1 MGKINSGLMSSA
13 TDEWAT
19 PLDLFQELDREFGF
33 TLDVCADD
41 WNHKTLRYFDKTAD
55 GLSQNWEGVCWMN
68 PPYGRQ
74 IGAWL
79 KKAYESSGGGQLWF
93 A

>member
-1 MGKINSGLMSSA
+1 MTST

-19 PLDLFQELDREFGF
+19 PLDLFRELDAEFGF

-41 WNHKTLRYFDKTAD
+41 WNNKTPHYFDKDTD
-55 GLSQNWEGVCWMN
+55 GLSQDWKGVCWMN

-74 IGAWL
+74 IGLWL
-79 KKAYESSGGGQLWF
+79 KKAFESSGGGGYCGLPSTC
-93 A
+93 